1 MAMVFFAYP
10 AKVPMVHTIIR
21 GLLAGCIGL
30 LLGLGAAQAQIKIV
44 ALGDSDFE
52 GRDLAQSET
61 FPGQLEAALKAK
73 GHNVVI
79 KNSGR
84 WGDTTS
90 QLLARL
96 DAGVPPGTQI
106 ALVIG
111 GSNDERLG
119 KSFSE
124 IRDNLF
130 TIVKRLRARNIQVL
144 LFLSGPKVRAEAN
157 SWNWNKDGLT
167 ILGNMR
173 EGVPNDKGYYFPDGV
188 HLTRAAY
195 AIAVQRVL
203 PTVEQVVAK
212 VKAGS

>member
-1 MAMVFFAYP
+1 MKNVLATVARSLVSFAC
-10 AKVPMVHTIIR
+10 
-21 GLLAGCIGL
+21 LAL
-30 LLGLGAAQAQIKIV
+30 FATAAQAQIRIA

-52 GRDLAQSET
+52 GRGLAPSET
-61 FPGQLEAALKAK
+61 FPGQLELALRAK
-73 GHNVVI
+73 GHNVVVT
-79 KNSGR
+79 NSGR

-106 ALVIG
+106 ALVNG
-111 GSNDERLG
+111 GANDERLG
-119 KSFSE
+119 KSVSE

-130 TIVKRLRARNIQVL
+130 SIVKQLQARNIQVL
-144 LFLSGPKVRAEAN
+144 LFLNGAKVRAQAD

-167 ILGNMR
+167 VLGNMR
-173 EGVPNDKGYYFPDGV
+173 EGVPKEKGYYFPDGV
-188 HLTRAAY
+188 HLTRAGY

-203 PTVEQVVAK
+203 PTVEQAVAK

>member
-1 MAMVFFAYP
+1 MKNILATVARSLVSFAC
-10 AKVPMVHTIIR
+10 
-21 GLLAGCIGL
+21 LAL
-30 LLGLGAAQAQIKIV
+30 FATVAQAQIQIV

-52 GRDLAQSET
+52 GRGLAPSET
-61 FPGQLEAALKAK
+61 FPGQLELALRAK
-73 GHNVVI
+73 GYNVTL

-106 ALVIG
+106 ALVN
-111 GSNDERLG
+111 GSANDERLG
-119 KSFSE
+119 KSASE
-124 IRDNLF
+124 IQDSLF

-144 LFLSGPKVRAEAN
+144 LFLNGAKVRAQAD

-167 ILGNMR
+167 ILGNLR
-173 EGVPNDKGYYFPDGV
+173 EGVPKEKGYYFPDGV
-188 HLTRAAY
+188 HLTRAGY

-212 VKAGS
+212 VKVGS